1 MLSIDTLSLL
11 KASDIAR
18 TSRDKPRVAKS
29 EKSSDGEQ
37 PSPKVSII
45 RAGDNESLQKAA
57 TFNQQKNTISSN
69 SLNEKS
75 AIAAYESMAKE
86 QQRQGIQLLL
96 GVDTFV

>member
-1 MLSIDTLSLL
+1 MSIELLSSL

-18 TSRDKPRVAKS
+18 SSRDKPRELKS
-29 EKSSDGEQ
+29 DKNQNDNLQ
-37 PSPKVSII
+37 NVQVSII
-45 RAGDNESLQKAA
+45 RAGDSETFEKAA
-57 TFNQQKNTISSN
+57 SFKQQTDSLSSN

-75 AIAAYESMAKE
+75 AIAAYQSISKE

>member
-1 MLSIDTLSLL
+1 LLSIESLSLL

-18 TSRDKPRVAKS
+18 SSRDKPRDLKS
-29 EKSSDGEQ
+29 DKSQTDNLPTAQ
-37 PSPKVSII
+37 KSII
-45 RAGDNESLQKAA
+45 RPGDSATFEKAA
-57 TFNQQKNTISSN
+57 SFNQQTDSFSSN

-75 AIAAYESMAKE
+75 AIAAYQSVAKE